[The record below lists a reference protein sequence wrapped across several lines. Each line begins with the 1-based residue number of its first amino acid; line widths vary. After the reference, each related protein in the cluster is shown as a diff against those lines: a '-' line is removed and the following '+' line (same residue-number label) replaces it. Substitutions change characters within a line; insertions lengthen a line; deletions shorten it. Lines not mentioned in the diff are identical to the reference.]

1 MTAAMKK
8 LLKDK
13 GQCALAE
20 FLKKKYVEEQAKAK
34 AKGVKAAAGNAK
46 RTTRASLSRE
56 RSLTC
61 LAWPLGRWQRPQ
73 QLLTLS
79 SASKP
84 PATSIGPCNVRS
96 CTV

>member
-34 AKGVKAAAGNAK
+34 AKGVKAAAGKAK
-46 RTTRASLSRE
+46 RTTRAS
-56 RSLTC
+56 
-61 LAWPLGRWQRPQ
+61 
-73 QLLTLS
+73 
-79 SASKP
+79 
-84 PATSIGPCNVRS
+84 
-96 CTV
+96 